1 MCVVY
6 MASGAYRAQ
15 ALDYLGSNGHHPSHH
30 DPEAENRHKAPRIKK
45 PLNAFML
52 FMKEMRPKVI
62 EECSLKES
70 AAINQIL
77 GRKVSGGGTTRVVD
91 MSSQLFWV
99 ARDTPIGIVYG
110 QWMLKCTARFSLK
123 FGIHIWILNL

>member
-1 MCVVY
+1 MLSSLYGVRHDDTTYTHC
-6 MASGAYRAQ
+6 RA
-15 ALDYLGSNGHHPSHH
+15 AHHAFEYGLAHSPGGRGGHH
-30 DPEAENRHKAPRIKK
+30 DADAERHKQSPRIKK

-77 GRKVSGGGTTRVVD
+77 GRKVSACCHCRRQLMMMTSCRDVIAAA
-91 MSSQLFWV
+91 SQRPV
-99 ARDTPIGIVYG
+99 GVG
-110 QWMLKCTARFSLK
+110 VS
-123 FGIHIWILNL
+123 

>member
-1 MCVVY
+1 MWFEPSSLLSSLYGVRHDDTTYTHC
-6 MASGAYRAQ
+6 RA
-15 ALDYLGSNGHHPSHH
+15 AHHAFEYGLAHSPGGRGGHH
-30 DPEAENRHKAPRIKK
+30 DADAERHKQSPRIKK

-77 GRKVSGGGTTRVVD
+77 GRKVSACVLPLQERRRAAADAGDDV
-91 MSSQLFWV
+91 M
-99 ARDTPIGIVYG
+99 A
-110 QWMLKCTARFSLK
+110 
-123 FGIHIWILNL
+123 